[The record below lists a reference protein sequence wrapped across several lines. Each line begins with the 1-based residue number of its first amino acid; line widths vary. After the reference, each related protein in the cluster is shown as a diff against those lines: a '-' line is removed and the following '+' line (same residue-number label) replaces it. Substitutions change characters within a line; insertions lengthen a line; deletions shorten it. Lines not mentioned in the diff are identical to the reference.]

1 MHSEIKKYLE
11 ESLQS
16 KKGLTFYLNGN
27 TVNGYVTR
35 IIDDRSVEIKNQTT
49 TKVLV
54 LLERLDA
61 VAMS

>member
-1 MHSEIKKYLE
+1 MHNEIKKYLE

-16 KKGLTFYLNGN
+16 KKGLTFYLNGT